1 MKKNIKN
8 EEKSLISSMF
18 TEKELKELDFTPEEI
33 EILETAEAICMAND
47 VMPDSE
53 KDMDAFFDKFD
64 ATFPPSADFEGTFKK
79 FMNLQNTDPKFLQQ
93 IIAMSAL
100 LDTVEEV
107 PAAETQKVSMADIEK
122 EKAAVANEDQ
132 KARFARIDAMLKKL
146 AEEEK
151 K

>member
-1 MKKNIKN
+1 MKKDIKN

-18 TEKELKELDFTPEEI
+18 TEKELKELDFTPEEV

-64 ATFPPSADFEGTFKK
+64 ATFPPSADFEGTLKK

-107 PAAETQKVSMADIEK
+107 PQAETQKVSLDEIKK
-122 EKAAVANEDQ
+122 EQAAVANEDQ
-132 KARFARIDAMLKKL
+132 KARFARIDAMLKRL